1 MKKVFYSLLV
11 VSMIGLTIVCCDEKG
26 NDGNQGDGDINE
38 VISGE
43 LISNTRC
50 KSYTRSGEAIDET
63 PDTISRVYYSYDIE
77 TKKLTL
83 KHINAGF
90 NCCPDSLYC
99 KIELIGD
106 TIVVKEYQK
115 AAGCRCLCVYDLNIV
130 VKGALMKKYQV
141 RFVERYVDDQEK
153 LEFGIDLA
161 KDTIGSY
168 SVIRKDYPWGIKSL

>member
-1 MKKVFYSLLV
+1 
-11 VSMIGLTIVCCDEKG
+11 
-26 NDGNQGDGDINE
+26 
-38 VISGE
+38 
-43 LISNTRC
+43 
-50 KSYTRSGEAIDET
+50 
-63 PDTISRVYYSYDIE
+63 
-77 TKKLTL
+77 
-83 KHINAGF
+83 
-90 NCCPDSLYC
+90 
-99 KIELIGD
+99 
-106 TIVVKEYQK
+106 VVKEYQK